1 MHPTSFAPFLAAV
14 LIFFLLLDWYA
25 YQGIKTISEGWQS
38 TPWIYHGMRWG
49 YWAVCLALPAVIIYL
64 LFQLS
69 SRPDLRPL
77 LMTVSSM
84 YMTLLITKV
93 VFIVPLL
100 GEDIARL
107 GHGILSHFSSN
118 GSDTPFV
125 PERRKFISQ
134 MAIGVAAIPFTSF
147 LYGILKGKYDYRV
160 HRHTVY
166 FPDLPEAFDGLTIT
180 QISDVHAGSFD
191 NPEAVRRGIELI
203 NRQHSDVV
211 VFTGDLVNSTSREF
225 EPWKEMFGTIRAK
238 TGKFSILGNHDYGDY
253 ASWPSQEAKQ
263 ENLRELFQHHQ
274 HIGFRLLRNE
284 AVMLEKDGQSIAL
297 LGVENW
303 GKGFHQ
309 YGDLEAALR
318 GVPQDA
324 FKVLLS
330 HDPTHWENQ
339 VKEHA
344 TPIHLTLSGHTHGMQ
359 MGVEIPGFRWSP
371 IKYRYPRWAG
381 LYSENERYLYI
392 NRGFGFLGFS
402 GRVGILPEITV
413 LELKRAVE

>member
-1 MHPTSFAPFLAAV
+1 MHPSSFAPFLAV
-14 LIFFLLLDWYA
+14 ILLIFLLLDWYVFQGVKTLSA
-25 YQGIKTISEGWQS
+25 DWQPLLYQGA
-38 TPWIYHGMRWG
+38 RWG
-49 YWAVCLALPAVIIYL
+49 YWTASLALPAAIVYL
-64 LFQLS
+64 LFQLGA
-69 SRPDLRPL
+69 RPDLRPL
-77 LMTVSSM
+77 LMTLSSI
-84 YMTLLITKV
+84 YLTLLITKI
-93 VFIVPLL
+93 VFALPLL
-100 GEDIARL
+100 GEDVARL
-107 GHGILSHFSSN
+107 GAGLFNRFN
-118 GSDTPFV
+118 GDTAPFL
-125 PERRKFISQ
+125 PERRKFVSQ

-160 HRHTVY
+160 HRHTLV

-203 NRQHSDVV
+203 NRQESDLV
-211 VFTGDLVNSTSREF
+211 VFTGDLVNSVSREF
-225 EPWKEMFGTIRAK
+225 EPWKEMFSTIQAK
-238 TGKFSILGNHDYGDY
+238 IGRFSVLGNHDYGDY
-253 ASWPSQEAKQ
+253 TSWPSLEAKQ

-274 HIGFRLLRNE
+274 DIGFRLLRNE
-284 AVMLEKDGQSIAL
+284 AVTIEKAGQSISL

-318 GVPQDA
+318 NTPTDA

-330 HDPTHWENQ
+330 HDPTHWEYQ
-339 VKEHA
+339 VKNHP

-359 MGVEIPGFRWSP
+359 VGVEIPGFRWSP

-381 LYSENERYLYI
+381 LYSENERHLYI

-413 LELKRAVE
+413 LELRSATRNS